1 MQVKDV
7 DTLYSDYIKV
17 RDILRGNKLYIS
29 ELEKKCQEVGVTT
42 DTIQELRKLGQV
54 KRERRRDGMPNNKL
68 ILSTE
73 SANHYAAIGMSDN
86 VKFYEDFKIENRLTK
101 DNLLDLIS
109 QFYDQN
115 KTDIKSKR
123 RLKCLVICRQVYSA
137 LLRKFRPNTT
147 LSEIG
152 LFLGGRD
159 HSTIINSLQN
169 HDNDMRYAKGYKEEF
184 QKLKS
189 FLVNKL

>member
-7 DTLYSDYIKV
+7 DTLYSDYMKV
-17 RDILRGNKLYIS
+17 RDILKGNQLYIS
-29 ELEKKCQEVGVTT
+29 ELERKCQEVGVNT

-54 KRERRRDGMPNNKL
+54 KREIRRDGMPNNRL
-68 ILSTE
+68 ILSIE
-73 SANHYAAIGMSDN
+73 SPNHYAAIGMSDN
-86 VKFYEDFKIENRLTK
+86 AKFYEDFKIDNRLSK
-101 DNLLDLIS
+101 ENLLDLIS
-109 QFYDQN
+109 QFYDQS
-115 KTDIKSKR
+115 KKDIKSKSR
-123 RLKCLVICRQVYSA
+123 VKSLVICRQVYSA

-159 HSTIINSLQN
+159 HSTIINALTN
-169 HDNDMRYAKGYKEEF
+169 HDNDMKYAKGYKEEF

>member
-7 DTLYSDYIKV
+7 DTLYSDYMKV
-17 RDILRGNKLYIS
+17 RDILKGNQLYIT
-29 ELEKKCQEVGVTT
+29 ELEKKCQEVGVNT

-54 KRERRRDGMPNNKL
+54 KMQLRRDGRPNNYL
-68 ILSTE
+68 GLNLE
-73 SANHYAAIGMSDN
+73 SPNHYAAIGMSDN
-86 VKFYEDFKIENRLTK
+86 VQFYEDFKIENRLTK

-115 KTDIKSKR
+115 KTDIKGKS

-137 LLRKFRPNTT
+137 LLRRFRPNTT

-159 HSTIINSLQN
+159 HSTIINALQN
-169 HDNDMRYAKGYKEEF
+169 HENDMIYAKGYKEEF